1 MAKKKFHRYIT
12 EMKKFF
18 NDDEAAA
25 SMLDELHRKIEAL
38 PDVPAPK
45 QELLIPEQ
53 IKDKDFHF
61 ALYSD
66 GACRGN
72 PGPGSW
78 AAIGQNHL
86 GEMIFESNGLEIL
99 TTNNRME
106 LEGAIISLKEVQ
118 NHLLSLGVNSK
129 ENHVHV
135 FLFSDS
141 KYVIEGITKWV
152 IGWKQNGWKK
162 SDKKEPENLDQ
173 WKILDQIKNEFCHLT
188 FEWVKGHA
196 GHPQNE
202 RCDELCNIALDEAGY

>member
-1 MAKKKFHRYIT
+1 MTKKKFHRYIT
-12 EMKKFF
+12 EMRKFF
-18 NDDEAAA
+18 KEEDSIAGL
-25 SMLDELHRKIEAL
+25 LDELHRRVEDL
-38 PDVPAPK
+38 PELPIPK
-45 QELLIPEQ
+45 KELVIPEQ
-53 IKDKDFHF
+53 IQGKENHF
-61 ALYSD
+61 ALFSD

-78 AAIGQNHL
+78 ASIGQNSK

-106 LEGAIISLKEVQ
+106 LEGAIVSLKELQ
-118 NHLLSLGVNSK
+118 NHLSTLGIDQKLITVY
-129 ENHVHV
+129 
-135 FLFSDS
+135 LFSDS

-152 IGWKQNGWKK
+152 VGWKNNGWKK
-162 SDKKEPENLDQ
+162 ADKKEPENLEQ
-173 WKILDQIKNEFCHLT
+173 WKELDHLKEHFSHLH